1 MFDMTLDEGNDFLDE
16 LLRRSDIICGDSR
29 PDEDCPVD
37 GYVALTCPKCHRGK
51 IQTTC
56 HVHRRDGKPVL
67 WSFEHRYGNCGEAFE
82 TGRLRKDMRLMSRF
96 DVLHTLETPFGRFHA
111 LVGES
116 EIQFRHRAIS
126 HKIGGRY
133 GEVRF
138 HDIDVD
144 ISGCSVG
151 DVVSCRFEGARLVH
165 YDADVRIEFKCGVSE
180 EFAIEVGAYNPEF
193 DIYGGTEYEKE
204 LEGEYP
210 YDLLR
215 ETWEGFDYVIQR
227 DPKSY
232 DAEAFYPSG
241 FISLGVAV
249 MRKPY
254 ESFTFDD
261 AVEQDLDFRLWPYWP
276 N

>member
-51 IQTTC
+51 IQTTG
-56 HVHRRDGKPVL
+56 HVHRRAGKPVL
-67 WSFEHRYGNCGEAFE
+67 WSFEHRYGNGGEAFE

>member
-1 MFDMTLDEGNDFLDE
+1 MRI
-16 LLRRSDIICGDSR
+16 LLSSS
-29 PDEDCPVD
+29 
-37 GYVALTCPKCHRGK
+37 CHR
-51 IQTTC
+51 C
-56 HVHRRDGKPVL
+56 SVPD
-67 WSFEHRYGNCGEAFE
+67 
-82 TGRLRKDMRLMSRF
+82 
-96 DVLHTLETPFGRFHA
+96 
-111 LVGES
+111 
-116 EIQFRHRAIS
+116 AIS
-126 HKIGGRY
+126 AQFLLHIY
-133 GEVRF
+133 N
-138 HDIDVD
+138 

-227 DPKSY
+227 DPKGY

-261 AVEQDLDFRLWPYWP
+261 AVEQDLDFRLWP
-276 N
+276 

>member
-1 MFDMTLDEGNDFLDE
+1 MFDMTLDEENDFLDE

-51 IQTTC
+51 IQTAC

-67 WSFEHRYGNCGEAFE
+67 WSFEHRCDNCGEAFE

-96 DVLHTLETPFGRFHA
+96 DVLHSLGTPFGRFHA

-116 EIQFRHRAIS
+116 EIPFRHRAIS

-133 GEVRF
+133 GEARF

-193 DIYGGTEYEKE
+193 DIYGG
-204 LEGEYP
+204 G
-210 YDLLR
+210 R
-215 ETWEGFDYVIQR
+215 N
-227 DPKSY
+227 
-232 DAEAFYPSG
+232 
-241 FISLGVAV
+241 
-249 MRKPY
+249 MRKSSRGSIPTT
-254 ESFTFDD
+254 SSGRRGKGSTT
-261 AVEQDLDFRLWPYWP
+261 
-276 N
+276 

>member
-1 MFDMTLDEGNDFLDE
+1 MFDMTLDEENDFLDE
-16 LLRRSDIICGDSR
+16 LLRRSDIICGGSR

-51 IQTTC
+51 IQTAC

-67 WSFEHRYGNCGEAFE
+67 WSFEHRCDNCGEAFE

-96 DVLHTLETPFGRFHA
+96 DVLHSLGTPFGRFHA

-116 EIQFRHRAIS
+116 EIPFRHRAIS

-227 DPKSY
+227 DPKGY

>member
-1 MFDMTLDEGNDFLDE
+1 MRGNDFLDE

-37 GYVALTCPKCHRGK
+37 GYVALTCPKCHGGK
-51 IQTTC
+51 IQTAC

-67 WSFEHRYGNCGEAFE
+67 WSFEHRCDNCGEAFE

-96 DVLHTLETPFGRFHA
+96 DVLHSLETPFGKFHA

-116 EIQFRHRAIS
+116 EIPFRHRAIS

-227 DPKSY
+227 DPKGY

>member
-1 MFDMTLDEGNDFLDE
+1 MFDMTLDEENDFLDE

-37 GYVALTCPKCHRGK
+37 GYVALTCPKCHGGK
-51 IQTTC
+51 IQTAC

-67 WSFEHRYGNCGEAFE
+67 WSFEHRCDNCGEAFE
-82 TGRLRKDMRLMSRF
+82 TGWLRKDMRMMSRF
-96 DVLHTLETPFGRFHA
+96 DVLHSLETPFGKFHA

-116 EIQFRHRAIS
+116 EIPFRHRAIS

-232 DAEAFYPSG
+232 DAEAFCPSG